1 LLAVGGVP
9 FLPFVLLLAWQAISR
24 SASFA
29 LGWAT
34 ALYFGQVPGRQG
46 RVLAVISLVAAGWV
60 VVVAGFGVPLL
71 IGAAADWVGLVER
84 NFDVTPALV
93 AGLAAAIVVA
103 PPAIAAATVWVEFHG
118 ERSVAHWLRIA
129 IPSYLAT
136 ASLGVAVL
144 EMVLI
149 APAIVLQ
156 RVRSGRILLELPL
169 VPHRGADEDDLV
181 EAIRTALASQQIGTL
196 EVEKASG
203 PRAWPLLTLAFAA
216 DRLLGS
222 VVRGE
227 PVRLRAE
234 ELEVQAH
241 STTVSILAAPERAY
255 PVRAALE
262 RELAFRHAYLT
273 WSETSQQLEDELGEA
288 GRKAGRD
295 PRRLHDGLEAVQA
308 RIDAAEID
316 AEEWNV
322 LYRLRLQ
329 LEHEVREAAADQR
342 EKARI
347 AKPSTRMSATST
359 TSSRA
364 PQLTLRSG

>member
-1 LLAVGGVP
+1 LLAVAGVP

-71 IGAAADWVGLVER
+71 IGAAADGIGLVER

-93 AGLAAAIVVA
+93 AGLAAAIVVT

-118 ERSVAHWLRIA
+118 DRSVAHWLRIA
-129 IPSYLAT
+129 IPSYAAT

-149 APAIVLQ
+149 APAILLQ

-169 VPHRGADEDDLV
+169 VPHRGTDDDDLV
-181 EAIRTALASQQIGTL
+181 EAIRAALRSQEIGTL
-196 EVEKASG
+196 EVENASG

-216 DRLLGS
+216 DRLLGT

-234 ELEVQAH
+234 GVEVQAH
-241 STTVSILAAPERAY
+241 STTMSILGAPDRAY

-273 WSETSQQLEDELGEA
+273 WSETSQQLEDELAE
-288 GRKAGRD
+288 AGRD
-295 PRRLHDGLEAVQA
+295 PRRLHDGLEVVQGH
-308 RIDAAEID
+308 IDAAEID
-316 AEEWNV
+316 AQEWNV

-329 LEHEVREAAADQR
+329 LEHEAGEAAADQR